1 MPTNKYH
8 ISQNPFNLPSTT
20 SHLHLNPLFFT
31 IDFIIRYHHCQIPSQ
46 VILQEPTA
54 SFVQFSHTYTFQG
67 FFIIHFFLFFSRPIN
82 NLVIKSCGSQ
92 QKDSSKLLEF
102 NQSFYVLIEFYLKET
117 TRYSLCWV
125 DLTNHGAN
133 SINRDL

>member
-67 FFIIHFFLFFSRPIN
+67 FFIIHFFFVFLSTNKQFSNQELRKPTT
-82 NLVIKSCGSQ
+82 
-92 QKDSSKLLEF
+92 SKLLEF